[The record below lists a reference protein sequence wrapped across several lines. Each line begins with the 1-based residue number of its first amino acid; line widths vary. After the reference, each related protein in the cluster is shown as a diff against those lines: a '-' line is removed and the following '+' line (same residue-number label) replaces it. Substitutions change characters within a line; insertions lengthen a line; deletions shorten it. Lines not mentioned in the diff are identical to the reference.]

1 MQYCDTVTSQKKRLT
16 NIVHTQIHRF
26 NNYFFI
32 FTFHLFLVAG
42 VSLLSQRFTDKIRIV
57 TLDSLIFVDAA
68 EVSGVH
74 EEAQEDPVFPL
85 GSIGLQLSPI
95 DIY

>member
-1 MQYCDTVTSQKKRLT
+1 M
-16 NIVHTQIHRF
+16 
-26 NNYFFI
+26 
-32 FTFHLFLVAG
+32 
-42 VSLLSQRFTDKIRIV
+42 

-95 DIY
+95 YIYLLHPEIEKKTLISQLEIQIATRGVKYSIAYACIEPPEQEMMS